1 MSFFSATRCMVNKK
15 SNSRPPQGQLIV
27 EGARQNNLK
36 NISVRIPHNAVTVIT
51 GVSGSGKS
59 SLAFDTLFAE
69 GQWRYVESLSCY
81 TRMFLD
87 RVKRPDVDRL
97 TNIRPSIA
105 LEQKNPIRTSRS
117 TVGTTSEISDYLRL
131 LFAKV
136 GRLTC
141 PDCKLEAIAHHPSS
155 VALELLDQFSTQ
167 RVLVCFPKPMPH
179 PDALESMKTTLLKQ
193 GFIRLAINQKLM
205 NLSTDTFPASLP
217 SELFVVVDRLTLEP
231 DSRNR
236 LVEALETAFREGA
249 GRGTVLT
256 EQNQCLTYSSNLSC
270 PGCQRTFPTPR
281 PVSFSFNHPLGACP
295 ECKGFGNIL
304 RYDPQLI
311 IPDPEKSLQDGAI
324 EPWTKPSNRWWQKE
338 MLKAFKKKRLD
349 PATPYNQ
356 LTISEQDLIWNG
368 EGKVEGIHDFFEY
381 LESKRYKMHVRVFLS
396 RYRSPSLCTNCQGIR
411 LRPEALLVKIH
422 QCHIHEVCAWSLAD
436 LHTWLKSLPLR
447 EFEDAIAADLLKA
460 LQSKLSFLLRVGLD
474 YLTLNRE
481 MRTLSGGEAQ
491 RIHLA
496 TQLGSQLV
504 GTLYVLDEPTIGLH
518 AKDTEAMSMILR
530 ELAKR
535 GNTVIVVEHDPQII
549 QQADYIVE
557 MGPQSGEQGGQVV
570 CAAPYKNFLKHPQAL
585 TAQYLRGTRTIPL
598 PRKRRAGKGKTLR
611 FIGVREQNLKNL
623 TVKIPL
629 GKLIC
634 ITGPSGSGKS
644 TLVEAMI
651 YAALARFFKVST
663 PPHPQLESL
672 TGTEHLRTV
681 CLIDQEPIGK
691 TPRSN
696 PITYLKAYQD
706 IRMLF
711 AQSQE
716 ARTRRLTP
724 AHFSFNTGNGRC
736 TKCQGNGYEKLE
748 MYFLADLHVPCAE
761 CEGKRFKD
769 KILQVHIKG
778 HSIHDVLN
786 LTVDQAMSFFETSC
800 PSSLKGLQ
808 VLQQLGLG
816 YLTLGQPANT
826 LSGGETQRL
835 KIARELADA
844 TKRTAATP
852 LPKGTL
858 YILDEPTRG
867 LHLEDIIR
875 LLEVLNQLVDAGH
888 TVLVVEHHLD
898 VIKCADWVIDLGP
911 GGGDSGG
918 HIVAEGRPETIAKN
932 RHSITGKYL
941 KPFLK

>member
-1 MSFFSATRCMVNKK
+1 MTHKK
-15 SNSRPPQGQLIV
+15 STSSSKSPPTELII

-36 NISVRIPHNAVTVIT
+36 NISLRIPHNAVTVIT

-69 GQWRYVESLSCY
+69 GQWRYVESLSSY

-131 LFAKV
+131 LFAKI

-141 PDCKLEAIAHHPSS
+141 PDCKLEAIAHHPTT
-155 VALELLDQFSTQ
+155 VTQELLDRFKNQ
-167 RVLVCFPKPMPH
+167 RALVCFPKPTPH
-179 PDALESMKTTLLKQ
+179 PDALEFMKTSLLKR
-193 GFIRLAINQKLM
+193 GFIRVLINQQLI
-205 NLSTDTFPASLP
+205 NLNTDTFPSPLP
-217 SELFVVVDRLTLEP
+217 SELSVVIDRLTLEP
-231 DSRNR
+231 ESRGR
-236 LVEALETAFREGA
+236 LGEALETAFRESE
-249 GRGTVLT
+249 GRAQIIIGN
-256 EQNQCLTYSSNLSC
+256 NQPLAYSAHLSC
-270 PGCQRTFPTPR
+270 PGCEKTFPTPR

-324 EPWTKPSNRWWQKE
+324 EPWTKPSNVWWQKE
-338 MLKAFKKKRLD
+338 MLKAFKKKKLD

-356 LTISEQDLIWNG
+356 LTEGERDLMWKG
-368 EGKVEGIHDFFEY
+368 EGKLEGIHAFFEY

-396 RYRSPSLCTNCQGIR
+396 RYRSPSPCTNCQGTR
-411 LRPEALLVKIH
+411 LRPEALMVKIH
-422 QCHIHEVCAWSLAD
+422 QRHIHEVCSWPLSELQ
-436 LHTWLKSLPLR
+436 TWLETLPLR
-447 EFEDAIAADLLKA
+447 NFEDAVAKDLLQA

-496 TQLGSQLV
+496 TQLGCQLV
-504 GTLYVLDEPTIGLH
+504 GTQYVLDEPTIGLH
-518 AKDTEAMSMILR
+518 PRDTEAMGMILR
-530 ELAKR
+530 ELAER

-549 QQADYIVE
+549 QQADYVVE
-557 MGPQSGEQGGQVV
+557 LGPQSGDQGGQVI
-570 CAAPYKNFLKHPQAL
+570 CAAPYPIFLKHPQAL
-585 TAQYLRGTRTIPL
+585 TAQYLRGERTIAL
-598 PRKRRAGKGKTLR
+598 PENRRGGSGKRLS
-611 FIGVREQNLKNL
+611 FMGVREQNLKNL
-623 TVKIPL
+623 TVHIPL
-629 GKLIC
+629 GTLVC
-634 ITGPSGSGKS
+634 VTGPSGSGKS
-644 TLVEAMI
+644 TLVEATI
-651 YAALARFFKVST
+651 YAALARWFKVATHSQ
-663 PPHPQLESL
+663 PQLEGL

-706 IRMLF
+706 IRAVF
-711 AQSQE
+711 AQSPE
-716 ARTRRLTP
+716 ARAHRLTP
-724 AHFSFNTGNGRC
+724 AHFSFNTGKGRC
-736 TKCQGNGYEKLE
+736 ARCQGNGYEKLE
-748 MYFLADLHVPCAE
+748 MYFLADLYVPCAE

-769 KILQVHIKG
+769 KILQVQVKG

-786 LTVDQAMSFFETSC
+786 LTVDQAIAFFETSC
-800 PSSLKGLQ
+800 PSALKGLR
-808 VLQQLGLG
+808 VLKQLGLG

-835 KIARELADA
+835 KIARELAN
-844 TKRTAATP
+844 TPKRSAAHSGH
-852 LPKGTL
+852 KGAL

-867 LHLEDIIR
+867 LHLEDITR
-875 LLEVLNQLVDAGH
+875 LLTVLHQLVVEGN

-911 GGGDSGG
+911 GGGEAGG
-918 HIVAEGRPETIAKN
+918 HIVAQGTPEEIVDTPQ
-932 RHSITGKYL
+932 SLTGQYL
-941 KPFLK
+941 KPLLK

>member
-1 MSFFSATRCMVNKK
+1 MVKKK
-15 SNSRPPQGQLIV
+15 SKSALLQDELII

-36 NISVRIPHNAVTVIT
+36 NISLRIPHNAVTVIT

-69 GQWRYVESLSCY
+69 GQWRYVESLSSY

-97 TNIRPSIA
+97 SNIRPSIA
-105 LEQKNPIRTSRS
+105 LEQKNSIRTSRS

-141 PDCKLEAIAHHPSS
+141 PDCKLEAIAHYPAS
-155 VALELLDQFSTQ
+155 VALGLLDEFPKQ
-167 RVLVCFPKPMPH
+167 RVLICFPKPTPH
-179 PDALESMKTTLLKQ
+179 PDAFESMKTGLLKQ
-193 GFIRLAINQKLM
+193 GFIRIVINDQVI
-205 NLSTDTFPASLP
+205 NLSTDHVPSSLP

-231 DSRNR
+231 DSRSR
-236 LVEALETAFREGA
+236 LVEALETAFRESEGQA
-249 GRGTVLT
+249 VAIIGHA
-256 EQNQCLTYSSNLSC
+256 QPIAYSSHLSC
-270 PGCQRTFPTPR
+270 PGCNQTFPTLR

-304 RYDPQLI
+304 RYDQQLI

-324 EPWTKPSNRWWQKE
+324 EPWTKPSNLWWQKE

-349 PATPYNQ
+349 PTTPYNQ
-356 LTISEQDLIWNG
+356 LTKDEQELIWNG
-368 EGKVEGIHDFFEY
+368 EGRIEGIHDFFEH
-381 LESKRYKMHVRVFLS
+381 LEGKRYKMHVRVFLS
-396 RYRSPSLCTNCQGIR
+396 RYRSPSLCTNCQGTR

-422 QCHIHEVCAWSLAD
+422 QCHIHEVCGWSLAD

-447 EFEDAIAADLLKA
+447 EFEDAIATDLLKA

-504 GTLYVLDEPTIGLH
+504 GTQYVLDEPTIGLH
-518 AKDTEAMSMILR
+518 ARDTDAMSKILR
-530 ELAKR
+530 ELSER

-557 MGPQSGEQGGQVV
+557 MGPQSGDQGGQVV
-570 CAAPYKNFLKHPQAL
+570 CAAPYKTFLKHPQAL
-585 TAQYLRGTRTIPL
+585 TAQYLREKRTIPL
-598 PRKRRAGKGKTLR
+598 PLKHRLGNGKSLR

-623 TVKIPL
+623 NVKIPL
-629 GKLIC
+629 GTLIC

-644 TLVEAMI
+644 TLVESTI
-651 YAALARFFKVST
+651 YAALARFFKISS
-663 PPHPQLESL
+663 PPQPHLENL

-706 IRMLF
+706 IRTLF
-711 AQSQE
+711 SQSRE
-716 ARTRRLTP
+716 ARAHRLTP
-724 AHFSFNTGNGRC
+724 AHFSFNTGKGRC
-736 TKCQGNGYEKLE
+736 AQCQGNGYEKLE
-748 MYFLADLHVPCAE
+748 MYFLADMYLPCE
-761 CEGKRFKD
+761 QCEGKRFKD
-769 KILQVHIKG
+769 KILQVHVKG

-786 LTVDQAMSFFETSC
+786 LTVDQAIGFLEGSC
-800 PSSLKGLQ
+800 PSALNGLQ
-808 VLQQLGLG
+808 ILQQLGLG

-835 KIARELADA
+835 KIARELANA

-852 LPKGTL
+852 RPKGTL

-867 LHLEDIIR
+867 LHLEDITH

-898 VIKCADWVIDLGP
+898 IIKCADWVIDLGP
-911 GGGDSGG
+911 SGG
-918 HIVAEGRPETIAKN
+918 ESGGYIVTQGTPEEVAKN
-932 RHSITGKYL
+932 PNSITGKYL
-941 KPFLK
+941 KYLFASNKQ

>member
-1 MSFFSATRCMVNKK
+1 MPPKKK
-15 SNSRPPQGQLIV
+15 SAAKPVSAHAELII

-36 NISVRIPHNAVTVIT
+36 NISLRIPHNAVTVIT

-69 GQWRYVESLSCY
+69 GQWRYVESLSSY

-131 LFAKV
+131 LFAKI

-141 PDCKLEAIAHHPSS
+141 PDCKLEAIAHHPTT
-155 VALELLDQFSTQ
+155 VAQDLLNRFPKE
-167 RVLVCFPKPMPH
+167 RALVCFPKPTPH
-179 PDALESMKTTLLKQ
+179 PDALEFMATSLLKQ
-193 GFIRLAINQKLM
+193 GFIRVVINQQVI
-205 NLSTDTFPASLP
+205 NLNTDPFPAPLP
-217 SELFVVVDRLTLEP
+217 SELFIVVDRLTLDQE
-231 DSRNR
+231 SRSR
-236 LVEALETAFREGA
+236 LVEALESAFRESEGGA
-249 GRGTVLT
+249 SVIVGNDPPLA
-256 EQNQCLTYSSNLSC
+256 YSAHLSC
-270 PGCQRTFPTPR
+270 PGCNRTFPTPR

-311 IPDPEKSLQDGAI
+311 IPSPDKSLLDGAI
-324 EPWTKPSNRWWQKE
+324 EPWTKPSNKWWQKE
-338 MLKAFKKKRLD
+338 MLKTFTKKHLD

-356 LTISEQDLIWNG
+356 LTEGERDLIWKG
-368 EGKVEGIHDFFEY
+368 EGKIEGIHDFFEY

-396 RYRSPSLCTNCQGIR
+396 RYRSPSPCTNCQGTR
-411 LRPEALLVKIH
+411 LRPEALMVKIH
-422 QCHIHEVCAWSLAD
+422 QRHIHEVCNWPLSD
-436 LHTWLKSLPLR
+436 LQTWLETLPLKT
-447 EFEDAIAADLLKA
+447 FEDAIAKYLLRA

-496 TQLGSQLV
+496 TQLGCQLV
-504 GTLYVLDEPTIGLH
+504 GTQYVLDEPTIGLH
-518 AKDTEAMSMILR
+518 PRDTEAMGLILR
-530 ELAKR
+530 ELAER

-549 QQADYIVE
+549 KQADYIVE
-557 MGPQSGEQGGQVV
+557 MGPLSGDQGGQVV
-570 CAAPYKNFLKHPQAL
+570 CAAPYHTFLNHPTSL
-585 TAQYLRGTRTIPL
+585 TAQYLRGERTISL
-598 PRKRRAGKGKTLR
+598 PPKRRSGNGKVLQ
-611 FIGVREQNLKNL
+611 FSGVREQNLKNL
-623 TVKIPL
+623 TVNIPL
-629 GKLIC
+629 GTLVC
-634 ITGPSGSGKS
+634 VTGPSGSGKS
-644 TLVEAMI
+644 TLVEATI
-651 YAALARFFKVST
+651 YAALARFFKLGT
-663 PPHPQLESL
+663 PPQPNLEGM

-696 PITYLKAYQD
+696 PITYIKAYD
-706 IRMLF
+706 EIRALF
-711 AQSQE
+711 AQSPE
-716 ARTRRLTP
+716 ARARRLTP
-724 AHFSFNTGNGRC
+724 AHFSFNTGKGRC
-736 TKCQGNGYEKLE
+736 ARCQGNGYEKLE
-748 MYFLADLHVPCAE
+748 MYFLADLYVPCAE

-769 KILQVHIKG
+769 KILQVQVKT
-778 HSIHDVLN
+778 HSIHEILN
-786 LTVDQAMSFFETSC
+786 LTVDQAVAFFAISC
-800 PSSLKGLQ
+800 PKVLKGLR

-816 YLTLGQPANT
+816 YLTLGQPATT

-835 KIARELADA
+835 KIARELAN
-844 TKRTAATP
+844 TPKRSAANSEHN
-852 LPKGTL
+852 GAL

-867 LHLEDIIR
+867 LHLEDITR
-875 LLEVLNQLVDAGH
+875 LLSVLNQLVEEGN

-911 GGGDSGG
+911 GGGESGG
-918 HIVAEGRPETIAKN
+918 HIVAEGSPEDIANTPK
-932 RHSITGKYL
+932 SLTGQYL
-941 KPFLK
+941 KPLLT

>member
-1 MSFFSATRCMVNKK
+1 MPPKKK
-15 SNSRPPQGQLIV
+15 STAKTAAPHAELII

-36 NISVRIPHNAVTVIT
+36 NISLSIPHNAVTVIT

-69 GQWRYVESLSCY
+69 GQWRYVESLSSY

-131 LFAKV
+131 LFAKI

-141 PDCKLEAIAHHPSS
+141 PDCKLEAVAHHPTT
-155 VALELLDQFSTQ
+155 VALELLDRFPKQ
-167 RVLVCFPKPMPH
+167 RALICFPKSTPH
-179 PDALESMKTTLLKQ
+179 PDALEAMKTSLLKQ
-193 GFIRLAINQKLM
+193 GFIRVMINQQLIKI
-205 NLSTDTFPASLP
+205 NTDTFPAPLP
-217 SELFVVVDRLTLEP
+217 TELSVVVDRLTLEP
-231 DSRNR
+231 ESRSR
-236 LVEALETAFREGA
+236 LVEALETAFRESE
-249 GRGTVLT
+249 GRANVIIDNDQSLA
-256 EQNQCLTYSSNLSC
+256 YSSNLAC
-270 PGCQRTFPTPR
+270 PGCNRTFPAPR

-295 ECKGFGNIL
+295 DCKGFGNIL
-304 RYDPQLI
+304 RYDQQLI
-311 IPDPEKSLQDGAI
+311 IPAPDKSLQNGAI
-324 EPWTKPSNRWWQKE
+324 EPWTKPSNLWWQKE
-338 MLKAFKKKRLD
+338 MIKAFKKKHLD
-349 PATPYNQ
+349 PSTPYNQ
-356 LTISEQDLIWNG
+356 LTQGERDLIWKG
-368 EGKVEGIHDFFEY
+368 EGKIEGVHEFFEY

-396 RYRSPSLCTNCQGIR
+396 RYRSPSLCTNCQGTR
-411 LRPEALLVKIH
+411 LRPESLMVKI
-422 QCHIHEVCAWSLAD
+422 QDCHIHEVCGWPLSGLQP
-436 LHTWLKSLPLR
+436 WLQALPLR
-447 EFEDAIAADLLKA
+447 EFEDAISNDLLKT

-504 GTLYVLDEPTIGLH
+504 GTQYVLDEPTIGLH
-518 AKDTEAMSMILR
+518 AQDTEAMGMILR
-530 ELAKR
+530 ELAER

-549 QQADYIVE
+549 QQANYIVE
-557 MGPQSGEQGGQVV
+557 MGPQSGDQGGQVV
-570 CAAPYKNFLKHPQAL
+570 CAAPYATFLKHPQAL
-585 TAQYLRGTRTIPL
+585 TAQYLRGERTIAL
-598 PRKRRAGKGKTLR
+598 PSKRRVGSGKKLQFT
-611 FIGVREQNLKNL
+611 GVCEQNLKKI
-623 TVKIPL
+623 TVNIPL
-629 GKLIC
+629 GTLIC
-634 ITGPSGSGKS
+634 VTGPSGSGKS
-644 TLVEAMI
+644 TLVEGAI
-651 YAALARFFKVST
+651 YSALARFFKVGS
-663 PPHPQLESL
+663 PPQPNLKNM

-706 IRMLF
+706 IRTLF
-711 AQSQE
+711 SQSPD
-716 ARTRRLTP
+716 ARAHRLTP

-736 TKCQGNGYEKLE
+736 AQCQGNGYEKLE
-748 MYFLADLHVPCAE
+748 MYFLADLYVPCAE

-769 KILQVHIKG
+769 KILQVHIKE

-786 LTVDQAMSFFETSC
+786 LTVDKAIDFFETSC
-800 PSSLKGLQ
+800 PSSLKGLR

-835 KIARELADA
+835 KIARELANTPKRSA
-844 TKRTAATP
+844 TSPTH
-852 LPKGTL
+852 KGAL

-867 LHLEDIIR
+867 LHLEDITR
-875 LLEVLNQLVDAGH
+875 LLTVLNQLVEEGN

-911 GGGDSGG
+911 GGGESGG
-918 HIVAEGRPETIAKN
+918 HIVAEGSPEDVAKN
-932 RHSITGKYL
+932 YDSITGQYL
-941 KPFLK
+941 RPFLS